1 MSPGSPQ
8 LDTDKWWK
16 WGGEVGGKAGGK
28 VNLLSFYGGGKVG
41 GKEGGKVLAEKR
53 RREGRERR
61 GKGNST
67 RASLLVYHH
76 SIFFFSLWLAQPLA
90 DPKM

>member
-16 WGGEVGGKAGGK
+16 RGGEDGGKAGGK

-41 GKEGGKVLAEKR
+41 GKGGGKVLRNGRKGKKR
-53 RREGRERR
+53 RRRE
-61 GKGNST
+61 KKIA
-67 RASLLVYHH
+67 RAHLCL
-76 SIFFFSLWLAQPLA
+76 SIYIFLSPWLGTSVR
-90 DPKM
+90 

>member
-16 WGGEVGGKAGGK
+16 GCCEVGGKAGGK

-41 GKEGGKVLAEKR
+41 GKGGGKVLLEKR
-53 RREGRERR
+53 RRERKERR
-61 GKGNST
+61 AK
-67 RASLLVYHH
+67 R
-76 SIFFFSLWLAQPLA
+76 
-90 DPKM
+90 K